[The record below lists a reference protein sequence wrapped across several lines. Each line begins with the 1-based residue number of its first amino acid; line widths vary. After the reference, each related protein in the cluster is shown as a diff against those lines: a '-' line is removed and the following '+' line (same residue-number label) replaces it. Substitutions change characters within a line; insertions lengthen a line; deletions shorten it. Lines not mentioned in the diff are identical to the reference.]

1 MKEEQTSKEQLL
13 KAMRDMQELNKKLYD
28 LTYSLEPISANPKIY
43 EIERELQKASKNIT
57 KITKETNAKMK
68 ELDKKGDK

>member
-13 KAMRDMQELNKKLYD
+13 KAMQDMQELNKKLYD

-43 EIERELQKASKNIT
+43 EIERELQKASKSIT
-57 KITKETNAKMK
+57 KITKETNNKMK
-68 ELDKKGDK
+68 ELDKKGEK

>member
-13 KAMRDMQELNKKLYD
+13 KAMQDMQELNKKLYD

>member
-13 KAMRDMQELNKKLYD
+13 KAMQNMQELNKKLYD

-43 EIERELQKASKNIT
+43 EIERELQKASKSIT
-57 KITKETNAKMK
+57 KITKETNNKMK
-68 ELDKKGDK
+68 ELDKKGEK